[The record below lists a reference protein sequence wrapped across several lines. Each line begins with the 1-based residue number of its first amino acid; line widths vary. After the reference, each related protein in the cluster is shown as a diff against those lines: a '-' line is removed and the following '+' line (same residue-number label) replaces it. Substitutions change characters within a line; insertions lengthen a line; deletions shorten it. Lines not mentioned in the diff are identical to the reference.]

1 MAWAAG
7 NFTRANGP
15 TEWQDDYAAGITI
28 EPGLHDA
35 QDNDLAT
42 GINQCLNKD
51 GSNAATG
58 NLNLG
63 GNRYTNSGAA
73 TARTDLAQVAQVQ
86 DGDYIW
92 LGTTAGT
99 ATAQTASASPAIT
112 AYKNGQKFRMKP
124 GFASTGQVYT
134 AHTLNVNGL
143 GAKDIIHQNGQNPT
157 IGSWFTG
164 TGRTLELVYNDGYF
178 IVTESPQYWD
188 TFSTTLTPQNGTA
201 SGVSWAFAK
210 YMKHNNTCSVQV
222 YVNWTQNTASANF
235 IDIILPIRPSAI
247 YQTLTCALTTSASIR
262 TGFAV
267 VQSVVGSGT
276 VRCYDYDQNPI
287 LTGSKSL
294 VLGGFYEIG

>member
-7 NFTRANGP
+7 NFTRANGA
-15 TEWQDDYAAGITI
+15 TEWRDDAALGIGI
-28 EPGLHDA
+28 EPGMHDA

-42 GINQCLNKD
+42 GINNCLTKD
-51 GSNAATG
+51 GQNAPTADLPMG
-58 NLNLG
+58 AFKH
-63 GNRYTNSGAA
+63 TNVANA
-73 TARTDLAQVAQVQ
+73 TARNHYAAVGQVQ

-92 LGTTAGT
+92 LGTTGGT
-99 ATAQTASASPAIT
+99 ATAMTATATPAIT
-112 AYKNGQKFRMKP
+112 AYKDGQKFRMKP

-143 GAKDIIHQNGQNPT
+143 GAKDIIHQNGQSPT

-201 SGVSWAFAK
+201 SGVSWVFVK
-210 YMKHNNTCSVQV
+210 YMKHNNTCSVQI

-287 LTGSKSL
+287 LTGAKSL